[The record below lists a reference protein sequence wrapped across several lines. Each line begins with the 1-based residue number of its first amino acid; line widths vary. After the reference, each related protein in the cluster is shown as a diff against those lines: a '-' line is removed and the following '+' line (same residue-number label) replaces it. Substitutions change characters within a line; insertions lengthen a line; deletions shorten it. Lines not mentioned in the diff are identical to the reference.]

1 MRLPLV
7 LAVLWFSAG
16 FAVAQ
21 QKASVRLEVRNTGT
35 AKKGSSGPTYY
46 YWDGY
51 GSYWSDYF
59 RTTQLEADVGTFS
72 ATPLKTK
79 LQWFFLG
86 KRTSGGQRVLISRG
100 EQNISVVNGP
110 SQKFKL
116 VSQPVRSLEIRS
128 SYYGT
133 RYSSGVK
140 PDGWVVRVVTD
151 DNTTLAIR
159 SSPVPLADLF
169 RDPAYVEA
177 LVKDAKGDKKDEF
190 DN

>member
-1 MRLPLV
+1 MRLF
-7 LAVLWFSAG
+7 LALALIWSTAG
-16 FAVAQ
+16 LALAQ
-21 QKASVRLEVRNTGT
+21 QKASVRLEVRNIGT
-35 AKKGSSGPTYY
+35 AKKGSSGPMYY

-59 RTTQLEADVGTFS
+59 RTTQLEAEVGTFA

-79 LQWFFLG
+79 LQWFFIG
-86 KRTSGGQRVLISRG
+86 KRTAGNERVLISRG
-100 EQNISVVNGP
+100 QQNISVVNGP
-110 SQKFKL
+110 AQKFKL
-116 VSQPVRSLEIRS
+116 VSQPVHSVEIRS
-128 SYYGT
+128 SYYGY

-140 PDGWVVRVVTD
+140 PEGWVVRVVTE

-177 LVKDAKGDKKDEF
+177 LIKNAKGDKADEF